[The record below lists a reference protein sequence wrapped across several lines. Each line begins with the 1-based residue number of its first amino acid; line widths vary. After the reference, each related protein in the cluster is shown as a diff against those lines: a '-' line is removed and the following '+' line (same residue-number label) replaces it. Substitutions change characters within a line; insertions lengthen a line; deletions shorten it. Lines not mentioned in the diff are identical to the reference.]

1 MTAVANFLTF
11 LALVVTLVLVWRQ
24 SWRGRVRLFV
34 VQSVLLGALAAA
46 IGLAARRPALLVVA
60 AVFLLV
66 KTWLIP
72 GVLRRMAAGAP
83 LRPVTPGRS
92 VGIPLL
98 VAGGLVVLAYVI
110 MLPVSLLP
118 VSGGAGAGLPTR
130 GAIPLAFAMALVGLY
145 VCVTGRDALG
155 QVTGFL
161 VFENAIFG
169 LGVVATYGLP
179 GIVEAGVFLEVLV
192 VVLLME
198 GVVVQMRREHDSLDV
213 DRLRELRG

>member
-1 MTAVANFLTF
+1 MTAAANLLTF
-11 LALVVTLVLVWRQ
+11 LALGVTLTLVWRQ
-24 SWRGRVRLFV
+24 SWIGRLRLFI
-34 VQSVLLGALAAA
+34 VQSLLLGALTAA
-46 IGLAARRPALLVVA
+46 IGLLAGRPALLVVA
-60 AVFLLV
+60 AVFLVV

-72 GVLRRMAAGAP
+72 AVLRRMAAGAP
-83 LRPVTPGRS
+83 LRPLAPGRS
-92 VGIPLL
+92 AGIPVLG
-98 VAGGLVVLAYVI
+98 AGALVVVAYVV
-110 MLPVSLLP
+110 MLPVSG
-118 VSGGAGAGLPTR
+118 VAAAGLPTR
-130 GAIPLAFAMALVGLY
+130 GAIPLAFAMALIGLF

-161 VFENAIFG
+161 VFENSIFA

-198 GVVVQMRREHDSLDV
+198 GVIVQIRREHDSLDV

>member
-1 MTAVANFLTF
+1 MTTITNL
-11 LALVVTLVLVWRQ
+11 LAFFALGVTLVLVWRQ

-46 IGLAARRPALLVVA
+46 VGALARRPALLLVA
-60 AVFLLV
+60 AIFLLV

-72 GVLRRMAAGAP
+72 RVLMRMAAGAP
-83 LRPVTPGRS
+83 LRPVRPGRS
-92 VGIPLL
+92 AGIPVL
-98 VAGGLVVLAYVI
+98 VAGGLVVIAYVI
-110 MLPVSLLP
+110 MLPVSTLP
-118 VSGGAGAGLPTR
+118 ATALPTH
-130 GAIPLAFAMALVGLY
+130 GAMPLAFAMALIGLF

-161 VFENAIFG
+161 VFENAIFA
-169 LGVVATYGLP
+169 LGVVATYGMP
-179 GIVEAGVFLEVLV
+179 GLVEAGVFLEVLV

-213 DRLRELRG
+213 DRLQELRG

>member
-1 MTAVANFLTF
+1 MTPVTNLLAFF
-11 LALVVTLVLVWRQ
+11 ALVVTLVLVWRQ

-34 VQSVLLGALAAA
+34 VQSLLVGALAAA
-46 IGLAARRPALLVVA
+46 VGALAGRVSLLLVAV
-60 AVFLLV
+60 VFLLV

-72 GVLRRMAAGAP
+72 NVLRRMAAGTP
-83 LRPVTPGRS
+83 LRPVQPGRS
-92 VGIPLL
+92 AGIPLL
-98 VAGGLVVLAYVI
+98 VAGALVVVAYVI
-110 MLPVSLLP
+110 MLPVSGL
-118 VSGGAGAGLPTR
+118 SGSTLPTR
-130 GAIPLAFAMALVGLY
+130 GAIPLAFAMALIGLF

-161 VFENAIFG
+161 VFENAIFA

-179 GIVEAGVFLEVLV
+179 GLVEAGVFLEVLV

-213 DRLRELRG
+213 DRLQELRG

>member
-1 MTAVANFLTF
+1 MTATANLVTF
-11 LALVVTLVLVWRQ
+11 LALGVTLALVWRQ
-24 SWRGRVRLFV
+24 SWIGRVRLFV
-34 VQSVLLGALAAA
+34 VQSLLIGALTAA
-46 IGLAARRPALLVVA
+46 IGLLAHRPALLVVA
-60 AVFLLV
+60 VVFLLV

-72 GVLRRMAAGAP
+72 RVLHRMGAGAP
-83 LRPVTPGRS
+83 LRAATPGRS
-92 VGIPLL
+92 AGIPVLA
-98 VAGGLVVLAYVI
+98 AGALVVVAYVV
-110 MLPVSLLP
+110 MLPVSG
-118 VSGGAGAGLPTR
+118 VAATGLPTR
-130 GAIPLAFAMALVGLY
+130 GAIPLAFAMALIGLF

-161 VFENAIFG
+161 VFENAIFA

-198 GVVVQMRREHDSLDV
+198 GVLVQIRREHDSLDV

>member
-1 MTAVANFLTF
+1 MTAVANLLTF
-11 LALVVTLVLVWRQ
+11 VALGVTLVLVWRQ

-34 VQSVLLGALAAA
+34 VQSLLLGALATA
-46 IGLAARRPALLVVA
+46 IGLLAGRPSLLLVA
-60 AVFLLV
+60 AVFLVV

-72 GVLRRMAAGAP
+72 RVLWRMAAGSP
-83 LRPVTPGRS
+83 LRPVRPGRS
-92 VGIPLL
+92 AGIPVL
-98 VAGGLVVLAYVI
+98 VAGALVVVAYVI
-110 MLPVSLLP
+110 MLPVSG
-118 VSGGAGAGLPTR
+118 VASSALPTR
-130 GAIPLAFAMALVGLY
+130 GAIPLAFAMALIGLF

-155 QVTGFL
+155 QITGFL
-161 VFENAIFG
+161 VFENAIFA
-169 LGVVATYGLP
+169 LGVVATYGMP

>member
-11 LALVVTLVLVWRQ
+11 VALAVTLVLVWRQ

-34 VQSVLLGALAAA
+34 VQSLLLGALTAA

-60 AVFLLV
+60 CVFLVV

-83 LRPVTPGRS
+83 LRPVAPGRS

-98 VAGGLVVLAYVI
+98 AAGALVVLAYVI
-110 MLPVSLLP
+110 MLPVSG
-118 VSGGAGAGLPTR
+118 VGGNGLPTR
-130 GAIPLAFAMALVGLY
+130 GAIPLTFAMALVGLF

-169 LGVVATYGLP
+169 LGVVATYGMP